1 MQYRKEDENYI
12 YYLVEQNL
20 KKIRKNKD
28 ISVVKLAQ
36 MTNYSEGFIN
46 NIESKNY
53 YQTFSIGTIWRFA
66 HVLNVDI
73 KNFFEEL

>member
-1 MQYRKEDENYI
+1 MQYKKDDENYI
-12 YYLVEQNL
+12 YYLVGQNL
-20 KKIRKNKD
+20 RKIRKSKN

-36 MTNYSEGFIN
+36 ITNYSEGFIN

-53 YQTFSIGTIWRFA
+53 HQTFSIGTIWRFA

-73 KNFFEEL
+73 KTFFEEL